1 MKKRLA
7 VALSGGVDSL
17 VAAFLLKREYPDL
30 FGIHFT
36 NGYEPSS
43 QDSQDINR
51 QNINTIAEQLG
62 VPVYC
67 VDLKDE
73 FEKDVVSYFIETYQ
87 KGKTP
92 NPCVICN
99 KTVKFGAL
107 YQAAKNLGADFLATG
122 HYARLEHR
130 SSFSLNRDGALNRD
144 FSSSNIDGDTL
155 TILLKGTDNLKEQS
169 YFLAMLSPEQ
179 LQHAVFP
186 LGNLTKQE
194 VLSIAA
200 KNNLV
205 PIHKKESQ
213 DICFIRENSFA
224 DFIASKCTPSSTRSK
239 HTLVE
244 SNFLNSVDSS
254 VSEIK
259 APFAEGDIVT
269 TDNKIVGRH
278 KGLYCY
284 TIGQRRG
291 LNCPGP
297 APYYVKKIDM
307 ENNRLVIGFK
317 EEMFEKEC
325 NIININWLS
334 DKAADAILKSPLRAV
349 TKIRYSHSGAAST
362 LSFEHTNKEEYT
374 DKKYDQAQEE
384 GGINQYFNNSNRLKV
399 IFDEPQLAV
408 TPGQCAVFYDGDQ
421 VLGAGFI
428 A

>member
-17 VAAFLLKREYPDL
+17 VAAFLLKRKYPDL

-36 NGYEPSS
+36 NGYEPFS

-62 VPVYC
+62 IPVYC

-130 SSFSLNRDGALNRD
+130 SSFSLNRD
-144 FSSSNIDGDTL
+144 SDTL
-155 TILLKGTDNLKEQS
+155 TVLLKGTDNLKEQS

-186 LGNLTKQE
+186 LGGLTKQE
-194 VLSIAA
+194 VVSIAA

-213 DICFIRENSFA
+213 DICFIREISFA
-224 DFIASKCTPSSTRSK
+224 DFIASKCTPSSTCSK
-239 HTLVE
+239 QTLVQ
-244 SNFLNSVDSS
+244 SDFLNSVDSFA
-254 VSEIK
+254 SEIK
-259 APFAEGDIVT
+259 APFSEGDIVT

-284 TIGQRRG
+284 TVGQRRG

-307 ENNRLVIGFK
+307 ENNRLIIGFK

-334 DKAADAILKSPLRAV
+334 DRAAGDILKSPLRAV
-349 TKIRYSHSGAAST
+349 TKIRYSHSGSDST
-362 LSFEHTNKEEYT
+362 LTIESSKNRHL
-374 DKKYDQAQEE
+374 QAD
-384 GGINQYFNNSNRLKV
+384 NDHNFNRNCSIGEIAACSNGDYVKV

>member
-43 QDSQDINR
+43 QDYQDINR

-92 NPCVICN
+92 NPCIICN

-130 SSFSLNRDGALNRD
+130 SSFSLNRDRALNRD
-144 FSSSNIDGDTL
+144 FSSSNIDCGDTL
-155 TILLKGTDNLKEQS
+155 TVLLKGTDNLKEQS

-186 LGNLTKQE
+186 LGDLTKQE
-194 VLSIAA
+194 VLSIAV

-224 DFIASKCTPSSTRSK
+224 DFIASKCTPSIKSEK
-239 HTLVE
+239 QTL
-244 SNFLNSVDSS
+244 
-254 VSEIK
+254 IK
-259 APFAEGDIVT
+259 SPFAEGDIVT

-284 TIGQRRG
+284 TVGQRRG

-317 EEMFEKEC
+317 EEMFAKEC

-334 DKAADAILKSPLRAV
+334 DKAAADILKSPLRAV

-362 LSFEHTNKEEYT
+362 LSFEHTNKEEHT
-374 DKKYDQAQEE
+374 DKKYDQDQEE
-384 GGINQYFNNSNRLKV
+384 GSINQYFNNSNRLKV